1 MCLRV
6 QTGFASSVEQAHFS
20 SAGLKSRLIHIF
32 SSASQL
38 RIACRTGDSFG
49 CLPRSMAGRS
59 TGTRCGEVLNSF
71 VAKLP
76 LRNQLFCLRPVPQHP
91 RARQVRGKGNTT
103 QRTMG
108 ASARGLNS
116 LRQQHIRV
124 ASCWV
129 RSISSLQRVC
139 ADSHVSEP
147 YCMCMKNRSC
157 ATSLQRVLP
166 LEAPTRWSSGDQES

>member
-1 MCLRV
+1 MCCPLRVRLWLLVCVLDCRPFFREATRVDRKYQSSPVCLRV
-6 QTGFASSVEQAHFS
+6 QTGFASSVKQAHFS
-20 SAGLKSRLIHIF
+20 SAGPKSRLIQIF

-38 RIACRTGDSFG
+38 RIACRTGDGFG

-103 QRTMG
+103 RRTTG
-108 ASARGLNS
+108 ARA
-116 LRQQHIRV
+116 
-124 ASCWV
+124 
-129 RSISSLQRVC
+129 
-139 ADSHVSEP
+139 
-147 YCMCMKNRSC
+147 
-157 ATSLQRVLP
+157 
-166 LEAPTRWSSGDQES
+166 